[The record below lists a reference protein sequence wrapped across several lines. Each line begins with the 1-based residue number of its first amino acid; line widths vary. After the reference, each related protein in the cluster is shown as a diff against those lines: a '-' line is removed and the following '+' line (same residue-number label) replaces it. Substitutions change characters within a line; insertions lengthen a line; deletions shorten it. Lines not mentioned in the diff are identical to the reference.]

1 MEKAKTVHNDKTL
14 IANKNLIKLFSLSL
28 GGAFVP
34 ADVKLTT
41 EVRIYKNT
49 DTPPHVIGACGGLE
63 QNDTC

>member
-1 MEKAKTVHNDKTL
+1 MVKPLLQIKSDL
-14 IANKNLIKLFSLSL
+14 KLFSLSL

-49 DTPPHVIGACGGLE
+49 DTPLHVIGACSGLE